1 MPDLITP
8 ITQALGGGAV
18 LTGVGYALVVLWR
31 FWTHREERKDLEERA
46 EAQSLDAG
54 FSRLVAAA
62 ERQDAEI
69 ARQDTRI
76 AALSSQV
83 AEDRGRIEALERSN
97 RKLADENR
105 TFRALV
111 GAVIEGLRRKPPD
124 SADTLL
130 DLIFSKAP
138 FLGEHHSKE

>member
-69 ARQDTRI
+69 AR
-76 AALSSQV
+76 LSQRSL
-83 AEDRGRIEALERSN
+83 EDRGRIEALEKSN
-97 RKLADENR
+97 RELADEHR

-111 GAVIEGLRRKPPD
+111 GAVIEGLRRQPPAR
-124 SADTLL
+124 ADTLL

-138 FLGEHHSKE
+138 FLGDHLHKE